1 MSVRSEA
8 LVREER
14 RDTGSAFDFLTEPF
28 KAVRRP
34 QASSVSGSHAGDG
47 EGPGNGR
54 LDPNFS
60 NVWQT
65 PLRDGMGE
73 FFFFFFFFFFFSLP
87 GDQPQENL
95 PLESSET
102 KMLSIAICPLK

>member
-34 QASSVSGSHAGDG
+34 QASSVSGSHAGVG

-65 PLRDGMGE
+65 PLRGGMGDPFHPRCPRGGE
-73 FFFFFFFFFFFSLP
+73 SLP

>member
-14 RDTGSAFDFLTEPF
+14 RDTGSAFDFLTKPF

-65 PLRDGMGE
+65 PLRDGMGNP
-73 FFFFFFFFFFFSLP
+73 FHPPLP
-87 GDQPQENL
+87 AWRG
-95 PLESSET
+95 
-102 KMLSIAICPLK
+102 IAPRRPAARELAFGVM